1 MQLENIN
8 AKPHPYG
15 NRIDLS
21 WENPEPDVYRW
32 VRIVRREG
40 SYPVSYEDGQNVG
53 EADAFL
59 FALDE
64 TAAADL
70 DGGALSLDL
79 IQSFSNAGI
88 FLATD
93 AMVKVEEASKKWLV
107 TYENTRYVLKKD
119 GSTVFAYNRK
129 GFAVDEN
136 LRSEHVY
143 YYCLFPFK
151 KNPFGYI
158 ADPSHR
164 IAATATGPYD
174 AAGQMYDL
182 LPRIYHRYDTVTSSQ
197 VLESDREKG
206 ELRRFLDI
214 PGSQLD
220 QLYSLAKTLLHVRN
234 IDKIDGRLLPLLA
247 QWIGWK
253 TDYRNEIEEQRNEI
267 REAPFIYKTTGLI
280 SNVEAAV
287 KRISGW
293 ESRTKEF
300 VHNVFLANY
309 PEQLNLW
316 ATEAVSDAWS
326 EPAEPFSLDFAY
338 EGRPSAAQ
346 EETGKIWL
354 FYHTYRDR
362 LFQRDGSSRR
372 VSNIWYKTCDEAGW
386 SPSAPLTDRVGID
399 KYPTAAVH
407 GENLIVFWSVY
418 SQEDSA
424 WHIEYKVRAGNAW
437 RSSVTGYE
445 APFGPEQ
452 AERKKPLAVTDD
464 TGGLWLFWL
473 EKKAQRWQMKYNR
486 HDGQGWQLSTPADF
500 PFKNEQMDDAFVLF
514 CSSGTAPRIYV
525 FWSRKD
531 DNLRS
536 RSITYTWKNSAD
548 ATLQDWDATLHLV
561 PKVSDQE
568 YDDREPSALVT
579 EADTIDLFWSSNGGG
594 SASIRH
600 NTLIPSAGTWGVAED
615 ITKGP
620 YSERD
625 PLPLTVNNVR
635 TVVYR
640 SNRSISYKSQAYR
653 ATETTD
659 FRYAGS
665 VTVDTRNT
673 AKNELY
679 EEFENFQA
687 YTYDTGIALKNGEK
701 VPAKTY
707 DVDRKDDSWYARDT
721 VAVYLKAG
729 TGDPGL
735 INRNRGIIKQLLTEI
750 MPIQV
755 RPVFVIETVEEEKV
769 YTYDFKKDKVQRV
782 IIEQFADEITAT
794 GEPEKYRGIAD
805 TYVDTIPEWSR
816 MYACDATG
824 SRYLDHH
831 TVNFDVSGPAT
842 PDTRYRTWH
851 TGLNREIEEDTT

>member
-1 MQLENIN
+1 MQLENID

-21 WENPEPDVYRW
+21 WANPEPDVYRW

-59 FALDE
+59 FTSDVAVATHLD
-64 TAAADL
+64 
-70 DGGALSLDL
+70 DGVLSLDL
-79 IQSFSNAGI
+79 IQNFSNAGI
-88 FLATD
+88 FLASD
-93 AMVKVEEASKKWLV
+93 AAVKVEETSKKWLV
-107 TYENTRYVLKKD
+107 TYEDNEYVLKKE

-129 GFAVDEN
+129 GFAVDKG
-136 LRSEHVY
+136 LKSEHVY

-151 KNPFGYI
+151 KTPLEYVT
-158 ADPSHR
+158 DLSHR

-182 LPRIYHRYDTVTSSQ
+182 LPRIYQRYDTVTSNQ
-197 VLESDREKG
+197 TMESDQEKG
-206 ELRRFLDI
+206 ELRRFFDI
-214 PGSQLD
+214 AGSQLD
-220 QLYSLAKTLLHVRN
+220 QLYSFAKTLLHVHN

-253 TDYRNEIEEQRNEI
+253 TDYRNEIDEQRNEI
-267 REAPFIYKTTGLI
+267 REAPFIHKTTGVI

-300 VHNVFLANY
+300 VHNVFVTNY

-316 ATEAVSDAWS
+316 ATEAVSDTWS
-326 EPAEPFSLDFAY
+326 EPEDPFSLDLAY
-338 EGRPSAAQ
+338 EGRPSGAQ
-346 EETGKIWL
+346 EETGKTWL

-362 LFQRDGSSRR
+362 LFQRDGTFRR
-372 VSNIWYKTCDEAGW
+372 TSNIWYKTWDESGW
-386 SPSAPLTDRVGID
+386 SPSMPLTDRVGID

-418 SQEDSA
+418 SEKNSA
-424 WHIEYKVRAGNAW
+424 WHIEYKVHSDKGW
-437 RSSVTGYE
+437 RTSVTGYE
-445 APFGPEQ
+445 TPFGLTK
-452 AERKKPLAVTDD
+452 AERKKPFVVTDD
-464 TGGLWLFWL
+464 AGGLWLFWL
-473 EKKAQRWQMKYNR
+473 EKKGHRWQMRYNR
-486 HDGQGWQLSTPADF
+486 HDGHGWQLSTPADF
-500 PFKNEQMDDAFVLF
+500 PFEDEHMDDAFVLF
-514 CSSGTAPRIYV
+514 CASGGAPRIYV

-531 DNLRS
+531 DNGRS
-536 RSITYTWKNSAD
+536 LSIAYTWKNTTD
-548 ATLQDWDATLHLV
+548 VTLEDWDATLHLV
-561 PKVSDQE
+561 PKTAGQD

-579 EADTIDLFWSSNGGG
+579 EAGTIDLFWSSTKEG
-594 SASIRH
+594 SASIRR
-600 NTLIPSAGTWGVAED
+600 NALAPPANVWGVAEE

-620 YSERD
+620 FSERD
-625 PLPLTVNNVR
+625 PLPLMVNSVC

-640 SNRSISYKSQAYR
+640 SNKGIPYKSQVYK

-665 VTVDTRNT
+665 VTVDTQNT
-673 AKNELY
+673 AKNELHG
-679 EEFENFQA
+679 EFEDFQA
-687 YTYDTGIALKNGEK
+687 YTYDTG
-701 VPAKTY
+701 
-707 DVDRKDDSWYARDT
+707 RKDDNWYARDT
-721 VAVYLKAG
+721 VAMYLKAG

-735 INRNRGIIKQLLTEI
+735 INRNRGIVKQLLTEI

-782 IIEQFADEITAT
+782 IIEQFADSITTSGKAET
-794 GEPEKYRGIAD
+794 YAGITDAR
-805 TYVDTIPEWSR
+805 VDAIPEWSR
-816 MYACDATG
+816 MYVLDVINN
-824 SRYLDHH
+824 RYREHR
-831 TVNFDVSGPAT
+831 TVNFDVPGPAR
-842 PDTRYRTWH
+842 PDTAYRTWH

>member
-1 MQLENIN
+1 MRLENID

-59 FALDE
+59 FASDV
-64 TAAADL
+64 TTAADL
-70 DGGALSLDL
+70 DNGALSLDL
-79 IQSFSNAGI
+79 ARSFSNVGI

-93 AMVKVEEASKKWLV
+93 AVVKVEKASKKWLV
-107 TYENTRYVLKKD
+107 TYENNKYVLKKD

-129 GFAVDEN
+129 GFAVDED
-136 LRSEHVY
+136 LKSEHVY

-151 KNPFGYI
+151 KNPVEYI
-158 ADPSHR
+158 TDLSHR

-182 LPRIYHRYDTVTSSQ
+182 LPRIYHRYDTVTSNRI
-197 VLESDREKG
+197 LEGDREKG

-220 QLYSLAKTLLHVRN
+220 QLYSLAKTLLHVHN
-234 IDKIDGRLLPLLA
+234 IDRTDGRLLPLLA

-300 VHNVFLANY
+300 VHNVFLTNY
-309 PEQLNLW
+309 PERLNFW

-326 EPAEPFSLDFAY
+326 EPVEPFSLDFAH
-338 EGRPSAAQ
+338 EGRASGVQ
-346 EETGKIWL
+346 EEAGRIWL

-362 LFQRDGSSRR
+362 LFQRDGSYRR
-372 VSNIWYKTCDEAGW
+372 VSNIWYKTYDETGW

-399 KYPTAAVH
+399 KYPTAAVQ

-418 SQEDSA
+418 GREEDA
-424 WHIEYKVRAGNAW
+424 WHIEYKVRSGNGW
-437 RSSVTGYE
+437 RTSVKDYE
-445 APFGPEQ
+445 TPFGLTKV
-452 AERKKPLAVTDD
+452 ERKKPLAVTDGA
-464 TGGLWLFWL
+464 GGLWLFWL
-473 EKKAQRWQMKYNR
+473 EKKAQRWRMKYNR

-500 PFKNEQMDDAFVLF
+500 PFTNGQMDDAFVLF
-514 CSSGTAPRIYV
+514 CASDGGPRIYV

-531 DNLRS
+531 DNGRS
-536 RSITYTWKNSAD
+536 RSIAYTWKNSAD
-548 ATLQDWDATLHLV
+548 VTLQDWDAALHLV
-561 PKVSDQE
+561 RKMSDQE

-579 EADTIDLFWSSNGGG
+579 EAGTIDLFWSSNRGG

-600 NTLIPSAGTWGVAED
+600 NTLTPSADMWGVEED

-620 YSERD
+620 YSERA

-635 TVVYR
+635 TVIYR
-640 SNRSISYKSQAYR
+640 SNRSMSYKSQAYR

-687 YTYDTGIALKNGEK
+687 YTYDT
-701 VPAKTY
+701 
-707 DVDRKDDSWYARDT
+707 DRKDNSWYARDT
-721 VAVYLKAG
+721 VAMYLKAG

-769 YTYDFKKDKVQRV
+769 YTYDFKKDKVQR
-782 IIEQFADEITAT
+782 IIVEQFADEITAA

-805 TYVDTIPEWSR
+805 THVDTIPEWSR
-816 MYACDATG
+816 MYACDAVG
-824 SRYLDHH
+824 SRYLEHH
-831 TVNFDVSGPAT
+831 TVNIDVSGPAT
-842 PDTRYRTWH
+842 PHTGYRTWH
-851 TGLNREIEEDTT
+851 TGLDREIEEDTT